1 MTILKTALGFAT
13 SAYVR
18 DRILR
23 PKSMGKV
30 ARKVADR
37 SGKPLLFVHDNGV
50 VHHLMGA
57 PVRADAETGR
67 AYPIPVPAKTF
78 GAILSVGVLER
89 LRRPSI
95 ALREWE
101 RVAERVFVIVPSWWS
116 PHAWLDPT
124 IRWMIDPDLSKAAP
138 LWTSACRVHLLKVSD
153 SRYGTPRCAP
163 MKSSPLRSPSFATT
177 PSAMTS
183 TSPRSTPSTMQTTS
197 PLPETPMESTPEGSA
212 YPFLEA
218 AASPTPFPSGG
229 SPESHPSD
237 SWSFARELMVISSEE
252 SDES

>member
-1 MTILKTALGFAT
+1 
-13 SAYVR
+13 
-18 DRILR
+18 
-23 PKSMGKV
+23 MGKV
-30 ARKVADR
+30 ARRVADR

-78 GAILSVGVLER
+78 GAILAVGVLER

-101 RVAERVFVIVPSWWS
+101 RVADRVFVIVPSWWS

-124 IRWMIDPDLSKAAP
+124 VRWMIDPDLSKATP

-163 MKSSPLRSPSFATT
+163 MKSSSPLRSPSFETT
-177 PSAMTS
+177 RSAMTS
-183 TSPRSTPSTMQTTS
+183 TSPRSTPSTTAVTTS
-197 PLPETPMESTPEGSA
+197 PLPETPVESTVEGSP
-212 YPFLEA
+212 YPFSEV
-218 AASPTPFPSGG
+218 AASPMQFPSEG
-229 SPESHPSD
+229 SPESLPSD